1 MHFLVI
7 PKVKSGLSRLSKA
20 TEDNI
25 PTLGHLLYVAQKV
38 AKQGK
43 RSPSPDSNPVLF
55 QCLSDVVLMVEDL
68 LRCTVSMPTHF
79 TSSLLKCAS

>member
-20 TEDNI
+20 TEENA

-38 AKQGK
+38 AKQGLHPPHFQPCAEASVGEILFFVWPIDTL
-43 RSPSPDSNPVLF
+43 SPLPE
-55 QCLSDVVLMVEDL
+55 LSLT
-68 LRCTVSMPTHF
+68 C
-79 TSSLLKCAS
+79 